1 VPSGDQSG
9 CTTSPAR
16 SASLADGSGVKRLTR
31 YTGGEHGKNAFAGS
45 YSPDGKRIVFRFEQR
60 DKGALAT
67 VDPNGRHVRL
77 LTKLSKN
84 KPRFIDW
91 GTAP

>member
-1 VPSGDQSG
+1 
-9 CTTSPAR
+9 
-16 SASLADGSGVKRLTR
+16 
-31 YTGGEHGKNAFAGS
+31 
-45 YSPDGKRIVFRFEQR
+45 VFRLEQR

-67 VDPNGRHVRL
+67 IDPNGRHVRL